1 MIESELSRW
10 KLHPS
15 GHGLTAKRSESFE
28 ERESG
33 AGVGY
38 LLPLLLKKVREK
50 EGKREGGEGKEGD
63 RGREGERASKRTTE
77 KETS

>member
-50 EGKREGGEGKEGD
+50 EGKREGD
-63 RGREGERASKRTTE
+63 
-77 KETS
+77 TSLSVLDLHTMDCSPSPL